1 MIEKIDYNQIQD
13 LLGKSPSR
21 RGNPAEAAASI
32 EADASLQMDYAVLI
46 NKAMQAEQS
55 HSDQVAEAKKL
66 LASGELDSAENIR
79 TAAEEIVTFGI

>member
-1 MIEKIDYNQIQD
+1 MIDKIDYNQIQD

-21 RGNPAEAAASI
+21 RSNPAEAAASI
-32 EADASLQMDYAVLI
+32 EADALVQMDYAVLI
-46 NKAMQAEQS
+46 NKAMQAEQGQA
-55 HSDQVAEAKKL
+55 DQVAEAKKL